1 MVAVKK
7 PPARQETQ
15 EMRGMEI
22 KTFGAHASYPTD
34 LLGTVSYGQ

>member
-15 EMRGMEI
+15 EMWVI
-22 KTFGAHASYPTD
+22 KFKTLWGSCLLPTD